1 MDKNY
6 AILPDRIKA
15 AVVDGILLITLMY
28 ASSEI
33 FSFFNE
39 VPQFVRISVFILLF
53 VLYDPI
59 FTSKYGGTIG
69 HSFSGISVKKESD
82 PTKNI
87 SFPAA
92 LIRFILKAL
101 LGWISL
107 LTVTMNDQKQAI
119 HDFAVSSVV
128 LEDKK
133 Q

>member
-1 MDKNY
+1 MDKKY

-15 AVVDGILLITLMY
+15 AVIDGILLIALMY

-39 VPQFVRISVFILLF
+39 VPQFVRVLVFTLLF
-53 VLYDPI
+53 ILYDPI

-82 PTKNI
+82 STKNI
-87 SFPAA
+87 SFPVAI
-92 LIRFILKAL
+92 IRFILKAS

-107 LTVTMNDQKQAI
+107 LTTTMNDKKQAI
-119 HDFAVSSVV
+119 HDFAASSVV